1 MLDIKFLKIM
11 ENIYWINISKGN
23 FGVRKKKMYLS
34 SLNVYLGRSDIVFRN
49 FVNIMGFKS

>member
-1 MLDIKFLKIM
+1 M